1 MYRQAAFLLSMSW
14 ILAVGGIAP
23 AQSPETVDEIM
34 AKVAANQDRAESMR
48 TAFVYDQELRLRFLR
63 GNGKV
68 AREETRAYVVTPT
81 EKGINKELVRFEG
94 SYEQD
99 GKMIPYSQPG
109 FEYRDMDIDG
119 ELIDD
124 LADDLANDRHSRDG
138 IAAELFPLTTREQ
151 GKYRFTLKGTRE
163 FREHA
168 VYRIAFEPKNK
179 SWDEDGG
186 TPWAGEILVDRAD
199 YQPVLVSTHL
209 AKGIPIAVRTLLGT
223 DLKGLG
229 FQLRY
234 ERFDEGLWFP
244 VSYGSEFEVKA
255 LFFYKRK
262 IAISMSNKGFQRA
275 QVGARVTYEQPFKVE
290 KNLKVPEVPPPPSIP
305 PR

>member
-1 MYRQAAFLLSMSW
+1 MHRHALFLVTVSW
-14 ILAVGGIAP
+14 VLGTGGLAP

-68 AREETRAYVVTPT
+68 AREETRAYAVTPT
-81 EKGINKELVRFEG
+81 ENGTNKELVRFDG
-94 SYEQD
+94 SYEKD
-99 GKMIPYSQPG
+99 GKMVPYSEPG

-119 ELIDD
+119 ELIDE

-138 IAAELFPLTTREQ
+138 IAADLFPLTTREQ
-151 GKYRFTLKGTRE
+151 RKYRFTLKGTRE
-163 FREHA
+163 FRGHA
-168 VYRIAFEPKNK
+168 VYRIAFEPRSK
-179 SWDEDGG
+179 SWDEDDGA
-186 TPWAGEILVDRAD
+186 PWAGEILVDRTD
-199 YQPVLVSTHL
+199 CQPVLVSTHL
-209 AKGIPIAVRTLLGT
+209 SRALPIAVRTLLGT
-223 DLKGLG
+223 NLKGLG

-234 ERFDEGLWFP
+234 EKFDEGLWFP

-275 QVGARVTYEQPFKVE
+275 QVGTRVTYEQPLKIE
-290 KNLKVPEVPPPPSIP
+290 KNLKVREVPPPPSIP
-305 PR
+305 PH

>member
-1 MYRQAAFLLSMSW
+1 MYKPAVFFISISW
-14 ILAVGGIAP
+14 ILLTGSLAP

-63 GNGKV
+63 SNGKV
-68 AREETRAYVVTPT
+68 AREETRQYAVTPT
-81 EKGINKELVRFEG
+81 EKGTNKQLVRFEG
-94 SYEQD
+94 SYEMD
-99 GKMIPYSQPG
+99 GKMIPYSAPG

-119 ELIDD
+119 DLIND
-124 LADDLANDRHSRDG
+124 LANDLANDRHSRDG

-163 FREHA
+163 FRGHA
-168 VYRIAFEPKNK
+168 AYCIVFEPKSK
-179 SWDEDGG
+179 SWDEDDG
-186 TPWAGEILVDRAD
+186 TPWAGEILVDRTD

-209 AKGIPIAVRTLLGT
+209 ARGIPVAVRTLLGT
-223 DLKGLG
+223 NLKGLG
-229 FQLRY
+229 FQLRF
-234 ERFDEGLWFP
+234 EKFDEGLWFP

-262 IAISMSNKGFQRA
+262 IAISLSNKGFQRA
-275 QVGARVTYEQPFKVE
+275 QVAARVTYDPPMKIE
-290 KNLKVPEVPPPPSIP
+290 KNLKVPEVPPPPSTP
-305 PR
+305 PH

>member
-1 MYRQAAFLLSMSW
+1 MYRHAFFLLAVTW
-14 ILAVGGIAP
+14 ILGRCDIAP
-23 AQSPETVDEIM
+23 AQTPEPVDEIM
-34 AKVAANQDRAESMR
+34 AKVAANQDRAESLR

-68 AREETRAYVVTPT
+68 AREETRAYAVTPT
-81 EKGINKELVRFEG
+81 EKGISKELVHFEG
-94 SYEQD
+94 SYEKD
-99 GKMIPYSQPG
+99 GRMIPYSEPG

-138 IAAELFPLTTREQ
+138 IAADLFPLTTREQ
-151 GKYRFTLKGTRE
+151 RKYRFTLKGTRE
-163 FREHA
+163 FRGHD

-179 SWDEDGG
+179 SWDEDDG
-186 TPWAGEILVDRAD
+186 TPWAGEILVDRKD
-199 YQPVLVSTHL
+199 YQPVLVSTRL
-209 AKGIPIAVRTLLGT
+209 AKGIPIAIRTLLGT
-223 DLKGLG
+223 NLKGLG

-234 ERFDEGLWFP
+234 EKFDEGLWFP

-262 IAISMSNKGFQRA
+262 IAISLANKGFQRA
-275 QVGARVTYEQPFKVE
+275 QVDAHVTYDQPMKLE
-290 KNLKVPEVPPPPSIP
+290 KNLKVPEVPPPPSMP